1 MVRLCSLGLNLI
13 ESPAGRIADR
23 PRDLRRSE
31 AQALKFVP
39 RMVLRKCSPVRRR
52 RLQGRTRLCCGV
64 PAQRGSYRML
74 RTSVTRPAVLLE
86 IEPSCCG
93 FTTETTDIAPSR
105 VPDALGARQF
115 LCRTRSRSSG
125 FASIPWST
133 GQPPLAACL
142 ALLINIARVSH
153 RSDLQPRRPLRHQ

>member
-23 PRDLRRSE
+23 PRSPSLRSAGAQVRPAHGLAEVFASSASAPSRSYPALLRR
-31 AQALKFVP
+31 A
-39 RMVLRKCSPVRRR
+39 SPARVR
-52 RLQGRTRLCCGV
+52 
-64 PAQRGSYRML
+64 RML

-93 FTTETTDIAPSR
+93 FTTKTTDIAPSR

-115 LCRTRSRSSG
+115 LYRTRSRSSG